1 MKSVITIACLI
12 ILGVYISVEAQS
24 PLLLTR
30 PPSKSEITTL
40 DRADIL
46 TGALYVLKD
55 SSILISSS
63 FAKEDY
69 YKGDYEL
76 NELYVDDIN
85 LISLKGKRS
94 GSMLAGAI
102 MGAGL
107 GVIIAAIGNATYNPP
122 PSNSTFGPD
131 WSNMDGFR
139 YAFYVPALALIGGAT
154 GAIIGG
160 VKINIPI
167 NGSMENY
174 NRQKKKLGRYTIQYP
189 GAPTY

>member
-40 DRADIL
+40 DRADTL

-94 GSMLAGAI
+94 GSILAGAI
-102 MGAGL
+102 IGAGL
-107 GVIIAAIGNATYNPP
+107 GVVIAAMTNASQPSTY
-122 PSNSTFGPD
+122 SSGFI
-131 WSNMDGFR
+131 SMDFSGLS
-139 YAFYVPALALIGGAT
+139 YAFFVPIGAALGGAT